1 MMTESYPPV
10 FPDSTTGFLPV
21 DFLATDPAQPSVRA
35 FYVTKDGGNTWTLAS
50 TLPRGSAFEFVDAST
65 GWAWA
70 DKKLY
75 FTSDGATSWSVLP
88 VAFSAREDVTQ
99 IEFIDPRN
107 GWIITVDSK
116 SVVRLYRTSDG
127 GGTWSVVIP

>member
-1 MMTESYPPV
+1 
-10 FPDSTTGFLPV
+10 
-21 DFLATDPAQPSVRA
+21 
-35 FYVTKDGGNTWTLAS
+35 
-50 TLPRGSAFEFVDAST
+50 
-65 GWAWA
+65 
-70 DKKLY
+70 
-75 FTSDGATSWSVLP
+75 VLP
-88 VAFSAREDVTQ
+88 VAFSAREDVTR